1 MMSQLLRRERGIVLA
16 VAILTAIT
24 CSIAAYL
31 VLFLAISQAR
41 QARFYHQRVR
51 ARYAT
56 EAAIVWIQQELRANP
71 AYCPNWVNVPWNAA
85 MEGYQPQVRVTNCGA
100 NNTHRIQARILN
112 Y

>member
-1 MMSQLLRRERGIVLA
+1 MRQERGTVLA
-16 VAILTAIT
+16 VAVLTAIV

-41 QARFYHQRVR
+41 HARFYHQRVR

-56 EAAIVWIQQELRANP
+56 EAAIVWAQQQLRANP
-71 AYCPNWVNVPWNAA
+71 AFCPNLANAPV
-85 MEGYQPQVRVTNCGA
+85 MEGYQVQVTVTNCGA
-100 NNTHRIQARILN
+100 NNTHQIQARILN

>member
-1 MMSQLLRRERGIVLA
+1 MRQERGTVLA
-16 VAILTAIT
+16 VAILTAIV

-41 QARFYHQRVR
+41 HARFYHQRVR

-56 EAAIVWIQQELRANP
+56 EAAIVWAQQRLWVDP
-71 AYCPNWVNVPWNAA
+71 PLCSQNWINAPA
-85 MEGYQPQVRVTNCGA
+85 MEGYQVQVKVTNCAG
-100 NNTHRIQARILN
+100 NTHQIQTRIQN

>member
-1 MMSQLLRRERGIVLA
+1 MMSQPVRKERGTVLA
-16 VAILTAIT
+16 VAILTAIV
-24 CSIAAYL
+24 CSVTAYL

-56 EAAIVWIQQELRANP
+56 EAAIVWAQDQLRINP
-71 AYCPNWVNVPWNAA
+71 AYCPNWANAPV
-85 MEGYQPQVRVTNCGA
+85 MEGFQVQVTVTNCGA
-100 NNTHRIQARILN
+100 NNTHQIQTRILN

>member
-1 MMSQLLRRERGIVLA
+1 MMSQPLRRERGIVLA

-56 EAAIVWIQQELRANP
+56 EAAIVWAQQRLRADP
-71 AYCPNWVNVPWNAA
+71 AYCNTAIPPLF
-85 MEGYQPQVRVTNCGA
+85 EGYQVTVTVTNCGA
-100 NNTHRIQARILN
+100 GLTHQIQARILN